1 MSYSQLYLKDSYIE
15 DNVSYATSSF
25 IREYDISKAN
35 ISILYKYGGI
45 DIDTYNRLYMLQG
58 LQRSI
63 QVGLMCRDD
72 KVLNEML
79 RDGFIESRR
88 LFFEANNIQDY
99 EILSIKKDAIFLI
112 NKIANVTEFEGV
124 NFINKNVYTSFYKVG
139 NLEFYYYSDVVN
151 NVDTLHVKG
160 IDDNIL
166 YTHEPFMLDFL
177 KYIFELA
184 ETSTIDEVVSTIS
197 NFYREY
203 IELKLPI
210 GYYRELNN
218 MSKFNLNSNTVI
230 RYYLDHIPET
240 FDIRQLVIG
249 CNRDIIRTL
258 YSYYSNI
265 HFLNNRR

>member
-1 MSYSQLYLKDSYIE
+1 MSYSKLYQKDSYIE
-15 DNVSYATSSF
+15 SNVNYVTSSF

-45 DIDTYNRLYMLQG
+45 DINTYNRLYRLPG

-72 KVLNEML
+72 QDLNTML
-79 RDGFIESRR
+79 TNGFVESRR
-88 LFFEANNIQDY
+88 LFFEANDIQDH

-112 NKIANVTEFEGV
+112 NKVAGITEFDGV
-124 NFINKNVYTSFYKVG
+124 NFINKNIYTSFYKVG
-139 NLEFYYYSDVVN
+139 NLEFYYYSDVIN
-151 NVDTLHVKG
+151 NIDTLHIKG

-184 ETSTIDEVVSTIS
+184 ETSAIDEVVSTIS

-203 IELKLPI
+203 IDLKLPI
-210 GYYRELNN
+210 GYYRELNSV
-218 MSKFNLNSNTVI
+218 SKFNLNSNTIV
-230 RYYLDHIPET
+230 RYYLDHLPET
-240 FDIRQLVIG
+240 FDKGILVIG

-258 YSYYSNI
+258 YSYYSNM
-265 HFLNNRR
+265 HLQNR